1 MMSNENGLENVLKGA
16 VKNLRS
22 GKELKFFA
30 SETHRDEQGGTLR
43 FHGTMVDPE
52 GNSSFHLSS
61 IAVNLSNK
69 TDAGTEIPLTDAR
82 VLFVAYTRSG
92 ATTEPRHF
100 YADKEKPGFV
110 TLQHSGD
117 RINGKLQFTTEA
129 VGDDSYE
136 VDVIFDQGPS
146 R

>member
-1 MMSNENGLENVLKGA
+1 MSNENGLENVLKGT
-16 VKNLRS
+16 VKNLRN
-22 GKELKFFA
+22 GKEFKFYA
-30 SETHRDEQGGTLR
+30 RETHRDEQGGTLR

-52 GNSSFHLSS
+52 GNSSVDLSS

-69 TDAGTEIPLTDAR
+69 ADSGTEIPLTDAR
-82 VLFVAYTRSG
+82 VLFVAYSRNG
-92 ATTEPRHF
+92 ATTRNF

-129 VGDDSYE
+129 LGDDSYE